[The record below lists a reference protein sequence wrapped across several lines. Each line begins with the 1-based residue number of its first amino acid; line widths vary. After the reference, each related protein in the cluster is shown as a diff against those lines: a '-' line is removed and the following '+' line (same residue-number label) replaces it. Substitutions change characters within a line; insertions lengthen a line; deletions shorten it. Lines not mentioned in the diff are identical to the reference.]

1 MQSAWPE
8 QELAKVKRV
17 VNLQIEKPEIILWF
31 TAEDENS

>member
-1 MQSAWPE
+1 VA
-8 QELAKVKRV
+8 AARAGKVKRV